1 MEIIGGG
8 FGSAKSPE
16 TDVGKEILGGAAE
29 AVPVMTRLLVDTK
42 EFDNDMGLET
52 EMGF

>member
-16 TDVGKEILGGAAE
+16 TDVGKEILGGAA
-29 AVPVMTRLLVDTK
+29 APVMTRLFWDVTK
-42 EFDNDMGLET
+42 EFIVLGLAMET
-52 EMGF
+52 GF

>member
-16 TDVGKEILGGAAE
+16 TDVGKEILGGAA
-29 AVPVMTRLLVDTK
+29 APVMTRLFWDVIK
-42 EFDNDMGLET
+42 EFDSVLGLAMET
-52 EMGF
+52 GF